1 LTPLAV
7 HFAVRP
13 VLPLFWCALV
23 AAVFVALVGLILWR
37 RRPQVSPRRQKIL
50 IVLRATILAA
60 VFLLLFRPEIS
71 WQTRRP
77 IPGQVAFLLDASRSM
92 TIRDAAAPAA
102 LKPGDESRRS
112 RDESPGSPSAVQS
125 AILPAEALAKAGR
138 NPQSA
143 IPPDALSRASALRRA
158 FLAAP
163 DPYADLARRAVVRS
177 YAFGARF
184 RPAANFAP
192 APVDPR
198 TDPGEALADL
208 ADRAAPTLRAVV
220 LVGDGATNRAAR
232 GSPESAAARLLE
244 RGIRIHA
251 VAVGSP
257 EPSDR
262 VRDVAVRDLR
272 CPQRVFVGNRPEVR
286 AAVSALGMKGRPVRL
301 VLKADGREIAR
312 QDFTPDAPSA
322 AREVVFAP
330 TLAEP
335 GLVRLELEAEPV
347 EGELVA
353 ENNSAATLLRVEE
366 GGIRVLYLDGALR
379 PEGKF
384 LARALAEADEID
396 LERRVLVGPGAEAAA
411 PNPDDLE
418 RFEVVVLGDLS
429 PAAVP
434 TATLARLSERVRAG
448 RLALVALG
456 GSLAFGA
463 GGWDKTPVADLLPFA
478 IRQGDGRV
486 TAPLRFVPTPAGRRH
501 FILNLDAAKSPG
513 MSPDAIGTNPGDS
526 VPGATDPGAP
536 GSASAPSVP
545 GDAFDKLP
553 ALAGASAVGPLQPGA
568 VLLAAA
574 PDPGPNGAGAPGLLA
589 VRDTGVFRTAAFTA
603 DSTWL
608 WVLSAADP
616 QGPDRHARFWRG
628 LVLWA
633 ARRDQAAPGRA
644 DLAVLT
650 DRLRYHLADPDPGAP
665 GLPAVRATVY
675 ARAAGD
681 VPRLRLTVPAGLV
694 RDIALVAAG
703 PGEWHA
709 DLLAAH
715 PGAYRLEAEATVSGK
730 QQTAETEFILQEQDF
745 EMTTLLADHEALRRT
760 AEAGGGTFR
769 TIEGLANLIKELAQ
783 ADMQVFEPIERRWPL
798 ASGRIFL
805 ALVIALLA
813 ADWLLRRRWLLA

>member
-23 AAVFVALVGLILWR
+23 AAGFVALVALILWR
-37 RRPQVSPRRQKIL
+37 RRPQVSPRRQRIL
-50 IVLRATILAA
+50 LVLRAALVAA
-60 VFLLLFRPEIS
+60 VLLLLFRPEMVWES
-71 WQTRRP
+71 RRAVF
-77 IPGQVAFLLDASRSM
+77 GQVAFLLDATCSM
-92 TIRDAAAPAA
+92 TIRDAAA
-102 LKPGDESRRS
+102 L
-112 RDESPGSPSAVQS
+112 SAVQS
-125 AILPAEALAKAGR
+125 AILPAVALRNLGEARAKEGR

-158 FLAAP
+158 FLDAAQP
-163 DPYADLARRAVVRS
+163 CADLACRAVVRS
-177 YAFGARF
+177 YAFGARL

-192 APVDPR
+192 DPVDPR

-208 ADRAAPTLRAVV
+208 ADRAPPALLAVV
-220 LVGDGATNRAAR
+220 LVGDGAANRAAR
-232 GSPESAAARLLE
+232 GSPEAAAARLLE
-244 RGIRIHA
+244 RGVRVHA

-322 AREVVFAP
+322 AREVVFTP
-330 TLAEP
+330 TLADP
-335 GLVRLELEAEPV
+335 GLVRLDLEAEPV

-396 LERRVLVGPGAEAAA
+396 IERRILVGPGAEAAA
-411 PNPDDLE
+411 PNPDDLDG
-418 RFEVVVLGDLS
+418 FEVVVLGDLS
-429 PAAVP
+429 PAALSAP
-434 TATLARLSERVRAG
+434 TLARIAERVRAG

-463 GGWDKTPVADLLPFA
+463 GGWDKTPVADLLPFVLRPSDA
-478 IRQGDGRV
+478 RV

-501 FILNLDAAKSPG
+501 FILNLDAPPSAVQSAIRNPQSAISP
-513 MSPDAIGTNPGDS
+513 
-526 VPGATDPGAP
+526 
-536 GSASAPSVP
+536 
-545 GDAFDKLP
+545 DAFDKLP
-553 ALAGASAVGPLQPGA
+553 PLSGASAVGPLQPGA

-574 PDPGPNGAGAPGLLA
+574 PDPGPERSGGLLA
-589 VRDTGVFRTAAFTA
+589 VRDTGIFRTAAFTA

-633 ARRDQAAPGRA
+633 ARRDEAAPGRA

-650 DRLRYHLADPDPGAP
+650 DRLRYWLADPDRA
-665 GLPAVRATVY
+665 PAVRATVY
-675 ARAAGD
+675 ARAASERPRMNPDGVGMNPRD
-681 VPRLRLTVPAGLV
+681 LTPSVPRLRLTVPGGLV
-694 RDIALVAAG
+694 RDVALVGAG

-730 QQTAETEFILQEQDF
+730 QQTAQTEFVVFEQDL
-745 EMTTLLADHEALRRT
+745 EMTALLADHEALRRI

-769 TIEGLANLIKELAQ
+769 TIDDLANLLKELAQ
-783 ADMQVFEPIERRWPL
+783 ADMQVFEPVERRWPL
-798 ASGRIFL
+798 ASGRVFL
-805 ALVIALLA
+805 ALVVALLS
-813 ADWLLRRRWLLA
+813 ADWLLRRWLLA

>member
-1 LTPLAV
+1 MTPLAV

-23 AAVFVALVGLILWR
+23 AAGFVALVALILWR
-37 RRPQVSPRRQKIL
+37 RRPQVSPRRQRIL
-50 IVLRATILAA
+50 LVLRAALVAA
-60 VFLLLFRPEIS
+60 VLLLLFRPEIS
-71 WQTRRP
+71 WQTRRAV
-77 IPGQVAFLLDASRSM
+77 PGQVAFLLDATRSM
-92 TIRDAAAPAA
+92 TIRDASAPAA
-102 LKPGDESRRS
+102 LKPGD
-112 RDESPGSPSAVQS
+112 AV
-125 AILPAEALAKAGR
+125 
-138 NPQSA
+138 
-143 IPPDALSRASALRRA
+143 SRASALRRA
-158 FLAAP
+158 FLDAAQP
-163 DPYADLARRAVVRS
+163 CADLARRAVVRS
-177 YAFGARF
+177 YAFGARL

-192 APVDPR
+192 DPVDPR

-208 ADRAAPTLRAVV
+208 ADRAPPALLAVV
-220 LVGDGATNRAAR
+220 LVGDGAANRAAH

-244 RGIRIHA
+244 RGTRVHA

-322 AREVVFAP
+322 AREVVFTP
-330 TLAEP
+330 TLADP
-335 GLVRLELEAEPV
+335 GLVRLVLEAEPV

-353 ENNSAATLLRVEE
+353 VNNSAATLLRVEE

-396 LERRVLVGPGAEAAA
+396 IERRVLVGPGAETAA
-411 PNPDDLE
+411 PNPDDMD

-434 TATLARLSERVRAG
+434 TATLARMSERVRVG

-478 IRQGDGRV
+478 IRQGDARV

-501 FILNLDAAKSPG
+501 FILNLDAAKIPG
-513 MSPDAIGTNPGDS
+513 MSPDAIGTNPGD
-526 VPGATDPGAP
+526 
-536 GSASAPSVP
+536 
-545 GDAFDKLP
+545 AFDKLP
-553 ALAGASAVGPLQPGA
+553 ALSGANIVGPLQPGA

-574 PDPGPNGAGAPGLLA
+574 PDPGEPGLLA

-650 DRLRYHLADPDPGAP
+650 DRLRYHLADPDPGP
-665 GLPAVRATVY
+665 ERSGGLPAVRATVY

-681 VPRLRLTVPAGLV
+681 VPRLRLTAPDGRTRDLALTPV
-694 RDIALVAAG
+694 RE
-703 PGEWHA
+703 GEWQAEFQA
-709 DLLAAH
+709 DAPGTWRLRAEIPSPAMPSAVQSEIRNFTRRSLGEGGPKSEILPAA
-715 PGAYRLEAEATVSGK
+715 
-730 QQTAETEFILQEQDF
+730 QTEFVVFEQDL

-769 TIEGLANLIKELAQ
+769 TIDGLGDLLKELAG
-783 ADMQVFEPIERRWPL
+783 AEMQVFEPVERRWPL

-805 ALVIALLA
+805 ALVIALLS
-813 ADWLLRRRWLLA
+813 ADWLLRRR

>member
-1 LTPLAV
+1 LTPLAF

-23 AAVFVALVGLILWR
+23 AAVFVALVTLILWR
-37 RRPQVSPRRQKIL
+37 RRPQVSPRRQRIL
-50 IVLRATILAA
+50 LVLRAAVVAA
-60 VFLLLFRPEIS
+60 VLLLLFRPEVG
-71 WQTRRP
+71 WQTRRAVR
-77 IPGQVAFLLDASRSM
+77 GQVAFLLDASRSM
-92 TIRDAAAPAA
+92 TIRDAAMPSVVHSA
-102 LKPGDESRRS
+102 LRTPH
-112 RDESPGSPSAVQS
+112 SA
-125 AILPAEALAKAGR
+125 LEPF
-138 NPQSA
+138 
-143 IPPDALSRASALRRA
+143 SRASTLRRA
-158 FLAAP
+158 FLDAAQP
-163 DPYADLARRAVVRS
+163 CADLARRAVVRS

-192 APVDPR
+192 DPVDPR

-208 ADRAAPTLRAVV
+208 ADRATPALLAVV
-220 LVGDGATNRAAR
+220 LVGDGAANRAAH

-244 RGIRIHA
+244 RGIHVHA

-312 QDFTPDAPSA
+312 QDFTPGNQSA
-322 AREVVFAP
+322 AREVVFTP
-330 TLAEP
+330 TLAEA
-335 GLVRLELEAEPV
+335 GLVRLDLEAEPV

-353 ENNSAATLLRVEE
+353 ENNSAATLIRVEE

-396 LERRVLVGPGAEAAA
+396 LDRRILVGPGAPAAA
-411 PNPDDLE
+411 PNPDDLD

-434 TATLARLSERVRAG
+434 TATLARMAERVRAG
-448 RLALVALG
+448 RIALVALG

-463 GGWDKTPVADLLPFA
+463 GGWDKTPVADLLPFVL
-478 IRQGDGRV
+478 RPGDARV
-486 TAPLRFVPTPAGRRH
+486 TAPLRFLPTPAGRRH
-501 FILNLDAAKSPG
+501 FILLGTAGVPPATAPWQGEPAVARPRAVAVPGWPDGNLDAATPSAVQSEILPAEALAKEGRNPQSAISP
-513 MSPDAIGTNPGDS
+513 
-526 VPGATDPGAP
+526 
-536 GSASAPSVP
+536 
-545 GDAFDKLP
+545 DAFDKLP
-553 ALAGASAVGPLQPGA
+553 ALSGASAVGPLQPGA

-574 PDPGPNGAGAPGLLA
+574 PDPGPNPNGAGGAGGAGAPGLLA

-616 QGPDRHARFWRG
+616 QGPERHARFWRG

-633 ARRDQAAPGRA
+633 ARRDDAAPGRA

-650 DRLRYHLADPDPGAP
+650 DRLRYHLADPDHAP
-665 GLPAVRATVY
+665 AIRATVY

-694 RDIALVAAG
+694 RDVALVAAG

-715 PGAYRLEAEATVSGK
+715 PGAYRLEAEATVAGRT
-730 QQTAETEFILQEQDF
+730 QTAQTDFILQEQDF

-760 AEAGGGTFR
+760 AEAGGGSFR
-769 TIEGLANLIKELAQ
+769 TIDGLANLLKELAQ
-783 ADMQVFEPIERRWPL
+783 ADMQVFEPVERRWPL
-798 ASGRIFL
+798 ATGRVFL
-805 ALVIALLA
+805 ALVVALLS
-813 ADWLLRRRWLLA
+813 ADWLLRRR

>member
-23 AAVFVALVGLILWR
+23 AAGFVALVGLILWR
-37 RRPQVSPRRQKIL
+37 RRPAFSPARQKVL
-50 IVLRATILAA
+50 LALRAA
-60 VFLLLFRPEIS
+60 VVVAVLLLLFRPEIS
-71 WQTRRP
+71 WQTRRAV
-77 IPGQVAFLLDASRSM
+77 PGQVAFLLDASRSM

-102 LKPGDESRRS
+102 QSPEMSEANPGD
-112 RDESPGSPSAVQS
+112 AV
-125 AILPAEALAKAGR
+125 
-138 NPQSA
+138 
-143 IPPDALSRASALRRA
+143 SRASALRRA
-158 FLAAP
+158 FLDAAQP
-163 DPYADLARRAVVRS
+163 CADLARRAVVRS
-177 YAFGARF
+177 YAFGARL
-184 RPAANFAP
+184 RPRVAARRAAANFAP
-192 APVDPR
+192 DPVDAR
-198 TDPGEALADL
+198 TDPGEALAHL
-208 ADRAAPTLRAVV
+208 ADRAPPALLAVV
-220 LVGDGATNRAAR
+220 LVGDGAANRAAR

-244 RGIRIHA
+244 RGIHVHA

-286 AAVSALGMKGRPVRL
+286 ARVAALGMKGRPVRL

-322 AREVVFAP
+322 AREVVFTP
-330 TLAEP
+330 TLADP

-384 LARALAEADEID
+384 LARALADADEID

-411 PNPDDLE
+411 PNPDDLD

-463 GGWDKTPVADLLPFA
+463 GGWDKTPVADLLPFVL
-478 IRQGDGRV
+478 RPGDGRV
-486 TAPLRFVPTPAGRRH
+486 TTALRFVPTPAGRRH
-501 FILNLDAAKSPG
+501 FILNLDAAPSAVQSTILPAEALAKAG
-513 MSPDAIGTNPGDS
+513 RNP
-526 VPGATDPGAP
+526 PGATG
-536 GSASAPSVP
+536 GLSASAPSVP

-553 ALAGASAVGPLQPGA
+553 ALSGANAVGPLQPGA

-574 PDPGPNGAGAPGLLA
+574 PEGQALLA
-589 VRDTGVFRTAAFTA
+589 VRDTGSARTAAFTA

-633 ARRDQAAPGRA
+633 ARRDDASSGRA

-650 DRLRYHLADPDPGAP
+650 DRLRYHLADPDHV
-665 GLPAVRATVY
+665 PAVRATVY
-675 ARAAGD
+675 SRAADD

-694 RDIALVAAG
+694 RDVALVAAG

-715 PGAYRLEAEATVSGK
+715 PGAYRLEAEATVAGEK
-730 QQTAETEFILQEQDF
+730 KTADTEFVVLQQDF
-745 EMTTLLADHEALRRT
+745 EMTTLLADHDALRRI

-769 TIEGLANLIKELAQ
+769 TIDDLANLLKELAQ
-783 ADMQVFEPIERRWPL
+783 ADMQVFEPVERRRPL

-805 ALVIALLA
+805 ALVIALLS
-813 ADWLLRRRWLLA
+813 ADWLLRRRWLVA

>member
-7 HFAVRP
+7 HLAVRP

-23 AAVFVALVGLILWR
+23 AAGFVALVGLILWR
-37 RRPQVSPRRQKIL
+37 RRSQVSPRRQKVL
-50 IVLRATILAA
+50 LVLRAAVVAA
-60 VFLLLFRPEIS
+60 VLLLLFRPEMVWES
-71 WQTRRP
+71 RRAVF
-77 IPGQVAFLLDASRSM
+77 GQVAFLLDASRSM
-92 TIRDAAAPAA
+92 TIRDAAAQSPGMSEAN
-102 LKPGDESRRS
+102 PGDTN
-112 RDESPGSPSAVQS
+112 PG
-125 AILPAEALAKAGR
+125 
-138 NPQSA
+138 
-143 IPPDALSRASALRRA
+143 DALSRASTLRRA
-158 FLAAP
+158 FLDAAQP
-163 DPYADLARRAVVRS
+163 CADLARRAVVRS
-177 YAFGARF
+177 YAFGARL

-192 APVDPR
+192 DPVDPR

-208 ADRAAPTLRAVV
+208 ADRATPALLAVV
-220 LVGDGATNRAAR
+220 LVGDGAANRAAH

-244 RGIRIHA
+244 RGTRVHA

-312 QDFTPDAPSA
+312 QDFTPDNQSA
-322 AREVVFAP
+322 AREVVFTP
-330 TLAEP
+330 TLADP
-335 GLVRLELEAEPV
+335 GLVRLDLEAETV

-396 LERRVLVGPGAEAAA
+396 LERRILVGPGAEAAA
-411 PNPDDLE
+411 PNPDDLD

-463 GGWDKTPVADLLPFA
+463 GGWDKTPVADLLPFVLRPSDA
-478 IRQGDGRV
+478 RV

-501 FILNLDAAKSPG
+501 FILHLDAESPG
-513 MSPDAIGTNPGDS
+513 MSEANPGD
-526 VPGATDPGAP
+526 
-536 GSASAPSVP
+536 SVP

-553 ALAGASAVGPLQPGA
+553 PLSGANAVGPLQPGA

-574 PDPGPNGAGAPGLLA
+574 PEGHALLA
-589 VRDTGVFRTAAFTA
+589 VRDTGSARTAAFTA

-608 WVLSAADP
+608 WVLSASDP

-633 ARRDQAAPGRA
+633 ARRDDAAPGRA

-650 DRLRYHLADPDPGAP
+650 DRLRYHLADPDHA
-665 GLPAVRATVY
+665 PAVRATVY
-675 ARAAGD
+675 ARAADD
-681 VPRLRLTVPAGLV
+681 VPRLRLTAPDGLV
-694 RDIALVAAG
+694 RDVALVAAG
-703 PGEWHA
+703 PGEPVRRLVRPSLGEGGSLGDLSGEAQRAKSEGVWHA

-715 PGAYRLEAEATVSGK
+715 PGAYRLEAEATVAGNK
-730 QQTAETEFILQEQDF
+730 KTAQTEFVVLQQDL
-745 EMTTLLADHEALRRT
+745 EMTTLLADHDALRRT

-769 TIEGLANLIKELAQ
+769 TIENLGDLFKELAQ
-783 ADMQVFEPIERRWPL
+783 AEMQVFEPVERRWPL
-798 ASGRIFL
+798 TSGRVFL
-805 ALVIALLA
+805 ALVVALLS
-813 ADWLLRRRWLLA
+813 ADWLLRRR

>member
-1 LTPLAV
+1 MTPLAV

-37 RRPQVSPRRQKIL
+37 RRSQVSPRRQRIL
-50 IVLRATILAA
+50 LVLRAA
-60 VFLLLFRPEIS
+60 VVVAVLLLLFRPEIRWES
-71 WQTRRP
+71 RRAVLA
-77 IPGQVAFLLDASRSM
+77 QVAFLLDASRSM
-92 TIRDAAAPAA
+92 TIRDAAMPSVVHSA
-102 LKPGDESRRS
+102 LRTPH
-112 RDESPGSPSAVQS
+112 SA
-125 AILPAEALAKAGR
+125 LEP
-138 NPQSA
+138 
-143 IPPDALSRASALRRA
+143 LSRASALRRA
-158 FLAAP
+158 FLDAAQP
-163 DPYADLARRAVVRS
+163 CADLAGRAVVRS
-177 YAFGARF
+177 YAFGARL
-184 RPAANFAP
+184 RPAPNFAP
-192 APVDPR
+192 DPVDAR
-198 TDPGEALADL
+198 TDPGEALARL
-208 ADRAAPTLRAVV
+208 ADRAPPALLAVV
-220 LVGDGATNRAAR
+220 LVGDGAANRSAR
-232 GSPESAAARLLE
+232 GSPESAAARLLACGT
-244 RGIRIHA
+244 RVHA

-322 AREVVFAP
+322 AREVVFTP
-330 TLAEP
+330 TLAEA

-384 LARALAEADEID
+384 LARALADADEID
-396 LERRVLVGPGAEAAA
+396 LERRVLVGPGAETAA
-411 PNPDDLE
+411 PQPDDLD

-429 PAAVP
+429 PAALP
-434 TATLARLSERVRAG
+434 AATLARLSERVRAG

-463 GGWDKTPVADLLPFA
+463 GGWDKTPVADLLPFVLRA
-478 IRQGDGRV
+478 GDGRIA
-486 TAPLRFVPTPAGRRH
+486 APLRFVPTPAGRRH
-501 FILNLDAAKSPG
+501 FILPGTAGVPWPDGNLDAQSPTLSAAKG
-513 MSPDAIGTNPGDS
+513 GDS
-526 VPGATDPGAP
+526 VA
-536 GSASAPSVP
+536 
-545 GDAFDKLP
+545 GDVFDKLP
-553 ALAGASAVGPLQPGA
+553 ALSGANIVGPLQPGA

-574 PDPGPNGAGAPGLLA
+574 PDPGEPALLA

-633 ARRDQAAPGRA
+633 ARRDAAAPGRA

-650 DRLRYHLADPDPGAP
+650 DRLRYHLADPDRA
-665 GLPAVRATVY
+665 PAVRATVY
-675 ARAAGD
+675 ARAADD
-681 VPRLRLTVPAGLV
+681 VPRLRLTAPDGRTRDLV
-694 RDIALVAAG
+694 LTPIRE
-703 PGEWHA
+703 GEPVRHSPQGEGGWHA
-709 DLLAAH
+709 DLLAAQ
-715 PGAYRLEAEATVSGK
+715 PGAYCLEAEATVAGK
-730 QQTAETEFILQEQDF
+730 QQTAQTEFVVFEQDL
-745 EMTTLLADHEALRRT
+745 EMTALLADHDALRRT
-760 AEAGGGTFR
+760 AEAGGGSFR
-769 TIEGLANLIKELAQ
+769 TMDSLGDLFKELAG
-783 ADMQVFEPIERRWPL
+783 ADMQVFEPVERRWPL
-798 ASGRIFL
+798 ASGRVFL
-805 ALVIALLA
+805 ALVVALLS

>member
-1 LTPLAV
+1 MTPLAV
-7 HFAVRP
+7 HLAVRP

-23 AAVFVALVGLILWR
+23 AAGFVALVGLILWR
-37 RRPQVSPRRQKIL
+37 RRSQVSPRRQKVL
-50 IVLRATILAA
+50 LVLRAAVVAA
-60 VFLLLFRPEIS
+60 VLLLLFRPEMVWES
-71 WQTRRP
+71 RRAVF
-77 IPGQVAFLLDASRSM
+77 GQVAFLLDASRSM
-92 TIRDAAAPAA
+92 TIRDAATPSVVHSA
-102 LKPGDESRRS
+102 LRTPH
-112 RDESPGSPSAVQS
+112 SA
-125 AILPAEALAKAGR
+125 LEP
-138 NPQSA
+138 
-143 IPPDALSRASALRRA
+143 LSRASALRRA
-158 FLAAP
+158 FLDAAQP
-163 DPYADLARRAVVRS
+163 CADLARRAVVRS
-177 YAFGARF
+177 YAFGARL

-192 APVDPR
+192 DPVDPR

-208 ADRAAPTLRAVV
+208 ADRAPPALLAVV
-220 LVGDGATNRAAR
+220 LVGDGAANRAAH

-244 RGIRIHA
+244 RGTRVHA

-301 VLKADGREIAR
+301 VLKADGREVAR

-322 AREVVFAP
+322 AREIVFTPA
-330 TLAEP
+330 LADP
-335 GLVRLELEAEPV
+335 GLVRLDLEAEPV

-396 LERRVLVGPGAEAAA
+396 LERRILVGPGAETAA
-411 PNPDDLE
+411 PNPDDLD

-463 GGWDKTPVADLLPFA
+463 GGWDKTPVADLLPFVLRPSDA
-478 IRQGDGRV
+478 RV
-486 TAPLRFVPTPAGRRH
+486 MAPLRFVPTPAGRRH
-501 FILNLDAAKSPG
+501 FILHLDAESPG
-513 MSPDAIGTNPGDS
+513 MSEANPGD
-526 VPGATDPGAP
+526 
-536 GSASAPSVP
+536 SVP

-553 ALAGASAVGPLQPGA
+553 PLSGANAVGPLQPGA

-574 PDPGPNGAGAPGLLA
+574 PEGHALLA
-589 VRDTGVFRTAAFTA
+589 VRDTGSARTAVFTA

-608 WVLSAADP
+608 WVLSASDP

-633 ARRDQAAPGRA
+633 ARRDEAAPGRA

-650 DRLRYHLADPDPGAP
+650 DRLRYHLADPDHA
-665 GLPAVRATVY
+665 PAVRATVY
-675 ARAAGD
+675 ARAADD
-681 VPRLRLTVPAGLV
+681 VPRLRLTAPDGLV
-694 RDIALVAAG
+694 RDVALVAAG
-703 PGEWHA
+703 PGEAQRAKSEGEWHA
-709 DLLAAH
+709 DLLAAQ
-715 PGAYRLEAEATVSGK
+715 PGAYRLEAEATVAGNK
-730 QQTAETEFILQEQDF
+730 KTAQTEFVVLQQDL
-745 EMTTLLADHEALRRT
+745 EMTTLLADHDALRRT

-769 TIEGLANLIKELAQ
+769 TIENLGDLFKELAQ
-783 ADMQVFEPIERRWPL
+783 AEMQVFEPVERRWPL
-798 ASGRIFL
+798 TSGRVFL
-805 ALVIALLA
+805 AVVVALLS
-813 ADWLLRRRWLLA
+813 ADWLLRRR

>member
-23 AAVFVALVGLILWR
+23 AALFVALVALILWR
-37 RRPQVSPRRQKIL
+37 RRPQVSPRRQRIL
-50 IVLRATILAA
+50 LVLRAAVVAA
-60 VFLLLFRPEIS
+60 VLLLFFRPEML
-71 WQTRRP
+71 WETRRAV
-77 IPGQVAFLLDASRSM
+77 PGQVAFLLDATRSM

-102 LKPGDESRRS
+102 QRPGMSEANPGDTNPGDAVSRT
-112 RDESPGSPSAVQS
+112 
-125 AILPAEALAKAGR
+125 
-138 NPQSA
+138 
-143 IPPDALSRASALRRA
+143 SALRRA
-158 FLAAP
+158 FLDAAQP
-163 DPYADLARRAVVRS
+163 CADLARRAVVRS
-177 YAFGARF
+177 YAFGARL

-192 APVDPR
+192 DPVDPR

-208 ADRAAPTLRAVV
+208 ADRAPPALLAVV
-220 LVGDGATNRAAR
+220 LVGDGAANRAAH

-244 RGIRIHA
+244 RGIHVHA

-322 AREVVFAP
+322 AREVVFTP
-330 TLAEP
+330 TLADP
-335 GLVRLELEAEPV
+335 GLVRLDLEAEPV

-411 PNPDDLE
+411 PKPDDLE

-429 PAAVP
+429 PAALSA
-434 TATLARLSERVRAG
+434 ATLARMAERVRAG

-463 GGWDKTPVADLLPFA
+463 GGWDKTPVADLLPFVL
-478 IRQGDGRV
+478 RQGDARV

-513 MSPDAIGTNPGDS
+513 MSEGASGTG
-526 VPGATDPGAP
+526 GL
-536 GSASAPSVP
+536 SASAPSEP
-545 GDAFDKLP
+545 ADAFDKLP
-553 ALAGASAVGPLQPGA
+553 PLSGASVVGPLQPGA

-608 WVLSAADP
+608 WVLSASDP

-633 ARRDQAAPGRA
+633 ARRDDAAPGRA

-650 DRLRYHLADPDPGAP
+650 DRLRYHLADPERA
-665 GLPAVRATVY
+665 PAVRATVY
-675 ARAAGD
+675 ARAADD
-681 VPRLRLTVPAGLV
+681 VPRLRLTAPDGLV
-694 RDIALVAAG
+694 RDVALVAAG
-703 PGEWHA
+703 PGEPVRRSLGEGVWHA
-709 DLLAAH
+709 DLLAAQA
-715 PGAYRLEAEATVSGK
+715 GAYRLEVEATVAGNK
-730 QQTAETEFILQEQDF
+730 KTAQTEFVVQEQDF
-745 EMTTLLADHEALRRT
+745 EMTTLLADHDALRRT

-769 TIEGLANLIKELAQ
+769 TIDGLGDLLKELAQ
-783 ADMQVFEPIERRWPL
+783 AEMQVFEPVERRWPL
-798 ASGRIFL
+798 ASGRVFL
-805 ALVIALLA
+805 ALAVALLS
-813 ADWLLRRRWLLA
+813 ADWLCRRRWLLA

>member
-7 HFAVRP
+7 YFAVRP

-23 AAVFVALVGLILWR
+23 AAGFVALVALILWR
-37 RRPQVSPRRQKIL
+37 CRPQVSPRRQRIL
-50 IVLRATILAA
+50 LVLRAAIVAA
-60 VFLLLFRPEIS
+60 VLLLLFRPEMV

-77 IPGQVAFLLDASRSM
+77 VPGQVAFLLDATRSM
-92 TIRDAAAPAA
+92 TIRDAAAHAA
-102 LKPGDESRRS
+102 QSPGMSPDAIGTNPGDTN
-112 RDESPGSPSAVQS
+112 PGDAV
-125 AILPAEALAKAGR
+125 
-138 NPQSA
+138 
-143 IPPDALSRASALRRA
+143 SRASALRRA
-158 FLAAP
+158 FLDAAQP
-163 DPYADLARRAVVRS
+163 CADLARRAVVRS
-177 YAFGARF
+177 YAFGARL

-192 APVDPR
+192 DPVDSR

-208 ADRAAPTLRAVV
+208 ADRATPGAPGLLAVV
-220 LVGDGATNRAAR
+220 LVGDGAANRAAH

-244 RGIRIHA
+244 CGIHVHA

-286 AAVSALGMKGRPVRL
+286 AAVSALGMKGRPVCL

-322 AREVVFAP
+322 AREVVFTP

-335 GLVRLELEAEPV
+335 GLVRLDLEAEPV

-396 LERRVLVGPGAEAAA
+396 LERRVLVGPGAPAAA

-418 RFEVVVLGDLS
+418 RFEVIVLGDLS
-429 PAAVP
+429 PAALSA
-434 TATLARLSERVRAG
+434 ATLARLAERVRAG

-463 GGWDKTPVADLLPFA
+463 GGWDKTPVADLLPFVL
-478 IRQGDGRV
+478 RPGDGRV
-486 TAPLRFVPTPAGRRH
+486 TAPVRFVPTPAGRRH
-501 FILNLDAAKSPG
+501 FILNLDAA
-513 MSPDAIGTNPGDS
+513 
-526 VPGATDPGAP
+526 
-536 GSASAPSVP
+536 APSAVQSEIRNP
-545 GDAFDKLP
+545 KSEISPDAFDKLP
-553 ALAGASAVGPLQPGA
+553 PLSGANIVGPLQPGA

-574 PDPGPNGAGAPGLLA
+574 PDPGAPGLLA

-608 WVLSAADP
+608 WVLSASDP

-633 ARRDQAAPGRA
+633 ARRDEAAPGRA

-650 DRLRYHLADPDPGAP
+650 DRLRYWLADPDRA
-665 GLPAVRATVY
+665 PAVRATVY
-675 ARAAGD
+675 ARAGGD
-681 VPRLRLTVPAGLV
+681 VPRLRLTVPGGLV
-694 RDIALVAAG
+694 RDVALVAAG

-715 PGAYRLEAEATVSGK
+715 PGAYRLEVEATVAGRP
-730 QQTAETEFILQEQDF
+730 QTAETDFILQEQDF
-745 EMTTLLADHEALRRT
+745 EMTTLLADHDALRRT

-769 TIEGLANLIKELAQ
+769 TIDLLGDLFKELAG
-783 ADMQVFEPIERRWPL
+783 AEMQVFEPVERRWPL
-798 ASGRIFL
+798 ASGRVFL
-805 ALVIALLA
+805 AAVVALLS

>member
-7 HFAVRP
+7 HFAIRP

-23 AAVFVALVGLILWR
+23 AAGFVALVALILWR
-37 RRPQVSPRRQKIL
+37 RRPQASPRRQRIL
-50 IVLRATILAA
+50 LVLRAAILAA
-60 VFLLLFRPEIS
+60 VLLLLFRPEIS

-77 IPGQVAFLLDASRSM
+77 VPGQVAFLLDASRSM
-92 TIRDAAAPAA
+92 TIRDADQRPILSAAKGGDSVTPARE
-102 LKPGDESRRS
+102 P
-112 RDESPGSPSAVQS
+112 
-125 AILPAEALAKAGR
+125 
-138 NPQSA
+138 
-143 IPPDALSRASALRRA
+143 LSRASALRRA
-158 FLAAP
+158 FLDAAQP
-163 DPYADLARRAVVRS
+163 CADLARRAVVRS
-177 YAFGARF
+177 YAFGARL

-192 APVDPR
+192 DPVDPR

-208 ADRAAPTLRAVV
+208 ADRAPPALLAVV
-220 LVGDGATNRAAR
+220 LVGDGAANRAAH

-244 RGIRIHA
+244 RSTRVHA

-322 AREVVFAP
+322 AREVVFVP
-330 TLAEP
+330 TLGAP

-384 LARALAEADEID
+384 LARALGEADEID
-396 LERRVLVGPGAEAAA
+396 LERRILVGPGAPAAA

-456 GSLAFGA
+456 GQFAFGA
-463 GGWDKTPVADLLPFA
+463 GGWDKTPVADLLPFVL
-478 IRQGDGRV
+478 RPGDARV

-501 FILNLDAAKSPG
+501 FILNLDAVPSAVQSEIRNPKSEIP
-513 MSPDAIGTNPGDS
+513 PDS
-526 VPGATDPGAP
+526 
-536 GSASAPSVP
+536 
-545 GDAFDKLP
+545 FDKLP
-553 ALAGASAVGPLQPGA
+553 PLSGANIVGPLQPGA

-574 PDPGPNGAGAPGLLA
+574 PDPGAPGLLA

-616 QGPDRHARFWRG
+616 QGPDRQARFWRG

-633 ARRDQAAPGRA
+633 ARRDEAAPGRA

-650 DRLRYHLADPDPGAP
+650 DRLRYHLADPDHV
-665 GLPAVRATVY
+665 PAVRATVY
-675 ARAAGD
+675 ARAADD

-694 RDIALVAAG
+694 RDVALVAAG
-703 PGEWHA
+703 PGEWQAELRA
-709 DLLAAH
+709 DA
-715 PGAYRLEAEATVSGK
+715 PGTWRLRAEISSSAVPSSVQSEVRNPKSEILTA
-730 QQTAETEFILQEQDF
+730 AETEFVVLEQDF
-745 EMTTLLADHEALRRT
+745 EMTTLLADHDALRRT

-769 TIEGLANLIKELAQ
+769 TIDDLANLFKELAG
-783 ADMQVFEPIERRWPL
+783 ADMQVFEPVERRRPL
-798 ASGRIFL
+798 ASGRVFL
-805 ALVIALLA
+805 ALVVALLS

>member
-1 LTPLAV
+1 MTPLAV

-23 AAVFVALVGLILWR
+23 AVGFVALIALILWR
-37 RRPQVSPRRQKIL
+37 RRPRVSLRRRRIL
-50 IVLRATILAA
+50 LVLRAA
-60 VFLLLFRPEIS
+60 VVVAVLLLLFRPEIR
-71 WQTRRP
+71 WQTRRAV
-77 IPGQVAFLLDASRSM
+77 PGQVAFLLDASRSM
-92 TIRDAAAPAA
+92 TIRDAE
-102 LKPGDESRRS
+102 PGAT
-112 RDESPGSPSAVQS
+112 GGLSAS
-125 AILPAEALAKAGR
+125 A
-138 NPQSA
+138 
-143 IPPDALSRASALRRA
+143 PPDAVSRASAVRRA

-163 DPYADLARRAVVRS
+163 DPYADLSRRAVVRS
-177 YAFGARF
+177 YAFGARL

-192 APVDPR
+192 DPVDPR

-208 ADRAAPTLRAVV
+208 ADRAPAALLAVV
-220 LVGDGATNRAAR
+220 LVGDGAANRVAR

-244 RGIRIHA
+244 RGVRVHA

-286 AAVSALGMKGRPVRL
+286 AAVSALGMQGRPVRL

-312 QDFTPDAPSA
+312 QDFTPGNQSA
-322 AREVVFAP
+322 AREVVLTP
-330 TLAEP
+330 TLADP

-384 LARALAEADEID
+384 LARALADADEID
-396 LERRVLVGPGAEAAA
+396 LERRVLVGPGAPAAA

-456 GSLAFGA
+456 GSRAFGA
-463 GGWDKTPVADLLPFA
+463 GGWDKTPVADLLPFVL
-478 IRQGDGRV
+478 RPGDGRV
-486 TAPLRFVPTPAGRRH
+486 AAPLRFVPTPAGRRH
-501 FILNLDAAKSPG
+501 FILHRDAKSPG
-513 MSPDAIGTNPGDS
+513 MSEANPGDANPGDA
-526 VPGATDPGAP
+526 VPGATG
-536 GSASAPSVP
+536 GLSASARSEP
-545 GDAFDKLP
+545 GDAFERLP
-553 ALAGASAVGPLQPGA
+553 PLAGANIVGPLQPGA

-574 PDPGPNGAGAPGLLA
+574 PEGHALLA
-589 VRDTGVFRTAAFTA
+589 VRDTGAFRTAAFTA

-616 QGPDRHARFWRG
+616 QGSERHARFWRG

-633 ARRDQAAPGRA
+633 ARRDEAAPGRA

-650 DRLRYHLADPDPGAP
+650 DRLRYWLADSDPDHA
-665 GLPAVRATVY
+665 PAVCATVY
-675 ARAAGD
+675 ARASGD
-681 VPRLRLTVPAGLV
+681 VPRLRLTVPGGLV
-694 RDIALVAAG
+694 RDVALVAAD

-730 QQTAETEFILQEQDF
+730 QQTAQTEFVVLQQDF
-745 EMTTLLADHEALRRT
+745 EMTTLLADHEALRRI

-769 TIEGLANLIKELAQ
+769 TIEGLANLIKELAG
-783 ADMQVFEPIERRWPL
+783 ADMQVFEPVERRWPL

-805 ALVIALLA
+805 ALVIALLS
-813 ADWLLRRRWLLA
+813 ADWLLRRR

>member
-7 HFAVRP
+7 HLAVRP

-23 AAVFVALVGLILWR
+23 AAGFVALVGLILWR
-37 RRPQVSPRRQKIL
+37 RRSQVSPRRQKVL
-50 IVLRATILAA
+50 LVLRAAVVAA
-60 VFLLLFRPEIS
+60 VLLLLFRPEMVWES
-71 WQTRRP
+71 RRAVF
-77 IPGQVAFLLDASRSM
+77 GQVAFLLDASRSM
-92 TIRDAAAPAA
+92 TIRDAATPSVVHSA
-102 LKPGDESRRS
+102 LRTPH
-112 RDESPGSPSAVQS
+112 SA
-125 AILPAEALAKAGR
+125 LEP
-138 NPQSA
+138 
-143 IPPDALSRASALRRA
+143 LSRASALRRA
-158 FLAAP
+158 FLDAAQP
-163 DPYADLARRAVVRS
+163 CADLARRAVVRS
-177 YAFGARF
+177 YAFGARL

-192 APVDPR
+192 DPVDPR

-208 ADRAAPTLRAVV
+208 ADRAPPALLAVV
-220 LVGDGATNRAAR
+220 LVGDGAANRAAH

-244 RGIRIHA
+244 RGTRVHA

-301 VLKADGREIAR
+301 VLKADGREVAR

-322 AREVVFAP
+322 AREIVFTPA
-330 TLAEP
+330 LADP
-335 GLVRLELEAEPV
+335 GLVRLDLEAEPV

-396 LERRVLVGPGAEAAA
+396 LERRILVGPGAETAA
-411 PNPDDLE
+411 PNPDDLD

-463 GGWDKTPVADLLPFA
+463 GGWDKTPVADLLPFVLRPSDA
-478 IRQGDGRV
+478 RV
-486 TAPLRFVPTPAGRRH
+486 MAPLRFVPTPAGRRH
-501 FILNLDAAKSPG
+501 FILHLDAESPG
-513 MSPDAIGTNPGDS
+513 MSEANPGD
-526 VPGATDPGAP
+526 
-536 GSASAPSVP
+536 SVP

-553 ALAGASAVGPLQPGA
+553 PLSGANAVGPLQPGA

-574 PDPGPNGAGAPGLLA
+574 PEGHALLA
-589 VRDTGVFRTAAFTA
+589 VRDTGSARTAVFTA

-608 WVLSAADP
+608 WVLSASDP

-633 ARRDQAAPGRA
+633 ARRDEAAPGRA

-650 DRLRYHLADPDPGAP
+650 DRLRYHLADPDHA
-665 GLPAVRATVY
+665 PAVRATVY
-675 ARAAGD
+675 ARAADD
-681 VPRLRLTVPAGLV
+681 VPRLRLTAPDGLV
-694 RDIALVAAG
+694 RDVALVAAG
-703 PGEWHA
+703 PGEAQRAKSEGEWHA
-709 DLLAAH
+709 DLLAAQ
-715 PGAYRLEAEATVSGK
+715 PGAYRLEAEATVAGNK
-730 QQTAETEFILQEQDF
+730 KTAQTEFVVLQQDL
-745 EMTTLLADHEALRRT
+745 EMTTLLADHDALRRT

-769 TIEGLANLIKELAQ
+769 TIENLGDLFKELAQ
-783 ADMQVFEPIERRWPL
+783 AEMQVFEPVERRWPL
-798 ASGRIFL
+798 TSGRVFL
-805 ALVIALLA
+805 AVVVALLS
-813 ADWLLRRRWLLA
+813 ADWLLRRR

>member
-13 VLPLFWCALV
+13 VLPFFWCTLV
-23 AAVFVALVGLILWR
+23 AAGFVALVVLILWR
-37 RRPQVSPRRQKIL
+37 RRPQVSPRRQRIL
-50 IVLRATILAA
+50 LVLRAAIVVA
-60 VFLLLFRPEIS
+60 VLLLLFRPEVGWES
-71 WQTRRP
+71 RRAV
-77 IPGQVAFLLDASRSM
+77 PGQVAFLLDASRSM
-92 TIRDAAAPAA
+92 TIRDAAAQSPGMSEAN
-102 LKPGDESRRS
+102 PGD
-112 RDESPGSPSAVQS
+112 AV
-125 AILPAEALAKAGR
+125 
-138 NPQSA
+138 
-143 IPPDALSRASALRRA
+143 SRADALRRA

-177 YAFGARF
+177 YAFGARL
-184 RPAANFAP
+184 RPAADFAP
-192 APVDPR
+192 DPVDPR

-208 ADRAAPTLRAVV
+208 ADRAPPALLAVV
-220 LVGDGATNRAAR
+220 LVGDGAANRAAH
-232 GSPESAAARLLE
+232 GSPESAAARLIE
-244 RGIRIHA
+244 RGTRVHT

-262 VRDVAVRDLR
+262 VRDISVRDLR
-272 CPQRVFVGNRPEVR
+272 APQRVFVGNRPEVR

-322 AREVVFAP
+322 AREVVFTPA
-330 TLAEP
+330 LAEP
-335 GLVRLELEAEPV
+335 GLVRLALEAEPV

-366 GGIRVLYLDGALR
+366 GGIRVLYLDGSLR

-384 LARALAEADEID
+384 LARALADADEID

-411 PNPDDLE
+411 PQPDDLE

-434 TATLARLSERVRAG
+434 TATLARLSERIRAG

-463 GGWDKTPVADLLPFA
+463 GGWDKTPVAGLLPFA

-486 TAPLRFVPTPAGRRH
+486 TAALRFVPTPAGLRH
-501 FILNLDAAKSPG
+501 FILNNLDAAQSPTL
-513 MSPDAIGTNPGDS
+513 SEVYPPGRAK
-526 VPGATDPGAP
+526 G
-536 GSASAPSVP
+536 

-553 ALAGASAVGPLQPGA
+553 PLSGANIVGPLQPGA
-568 VLLAAA
+568 VLLAVA
-574 PDPGPNGAGAPGLLA
+574 PDPGAPAPPAPLGLGPGLLA

-608 WVLSAADP
+608 WVLSASDP

-633 ARRDQAAPGRA
+633 ARRDEAAPGRA

-650 DRLRYHLADPDPGAP
+650 DRLRYYLADPDPGAP

-675 ARAAGD
+675 SRAADD
-681 VPRLRLTVPAGLV
+681 VPRLRLTAPDGRTRDLALTPV
-694 RDIALVAAG
+694 RE
-703 PGEWHA
+703 GEWQAELQA
-709 DLLAAH
+709 DAPGTWRLRAEIPSPAVPSAVQSEIRNFTRRSLGEGGPKSEIPPAA
-715 PGAYRLEAEATVSGK
+715 
-730 QQTAETEFILQEQDF
+730 QTEFVVLQQDF
-745 EMTTLLADHEALRRT
+745 EMASLLADHDALRRT

-769 TIEGLANLIKELAQ
+769 TIEGLGDLFKELAQ
-783 ADMQVFEPIERRWPL
+783 AEMQVFEPVERRWPL
-798 ASGRIFL
+798 ASGRVFL
-805 ALVIALLA
+805 ALVVAFLS

>member
-1 LTPLAV
+1 MTPLAV

-23 AAVFVALVGLILWR
+23 AAGFVAFVALILWR

-50 IVLRATILAA
+50 LVLRAA
-60 VFLLLFRPEIS
+60 VVVAVLLLLFRPEMVWES
-71 WQTRRP
+71 RRAVF
-77 IPGQVAFLLDASRSM
+77 GQVAFLLDATRSM
-92 TIRDAAAPAA
+92 TIRDAAAP
-102 LKPGDESRRS
+102 
-112 RDESPGSPSAVQS
+112 SAVQS
-125 AILPAEALAKAGR
+125 AIRNPPFDHAQGPEALEG
-138 NPQSA
+138 QSA
-143 IPPDALSRASALRRA
+143 IPPEPLSRASALRRA
-158 FLAAP
+158 FLDAAQP
-163 DPYADLARRAVVRS
+163 CADLARRAVVRS
-177 YAFGARF
+177 YAFGVRL

-192 APVDPR
+192 DPVDPR

-208 ADRAAPTLRAVV
+208 ADRATPGAPGLLAVV
-220 LVGDGATNRAAR
+220 LVGDGAANRSAH
-232 GSPESAAARLLE
+232 GSPESAAARLFE
-244 RGIRIHA
+244 RGTRVHA

-322 AREVVFAP
+322 AREVVFTP
-330 TLAEP
+330 TLADP

-379 PEGKF
+379 PEGKV
-384 LARALAEADEID
+384 LARALADADEID

-411 PNPDDLE
+411 PNPDDLD

-429 PAAVP
+429 PAAVS

-463 GGWDKTPVADLLPFA
+463 GGWDKTPVADLLPFVL
-478 IRQGDGRV
+478 RPGDTRV

-501 FILNLDAAKSPG
+501 FILNLDAAQSPTLSG
-513 MSPDAIGTNPGDS
+513 AKGGDS
-526 VPGATDPGAP
+526 EPGATG
-536 GSASAPSVP
+536 GLSASAPSAP
-545 GDAFDKLP
+545 ADAFDKLP
-553 ALAGASAVGPLQPGA
+553 PLSGASAVGPLQPGA
-568 VLLAAA
+568 DLLAAA
-574 PDPGPNGAGAPGLLA
+574 PEGQALLA
-589 VRDTGVFRTAAFTA
+589 VRDTGLARTAAFTA

-608 WVLSAADP
+608 WVLSASDP

-633 ARRDQAAPGRA
+633 ARRDDAAPGRA

-650 DRLRYHLADPDPGAP
+650 DRLRYHLADPDHA
-665 GLPAVRATVY
+665 PAVRATVY
-675 ARAAGD
+675 ARAASESPRMNEVNPRD
-681 VPRLRLTVPAGLV
+681 LTPSVPRLRLTAPGGLV
-694 RDIALVAAG
+694 RDVALVAAG

-709 DLLAAH
+709 DLLAAQ
-715 PGAYRLEAEATVSGK
+715 PGAYRLEVEATVAGRP
-730 QQTAETEFILQEQDF
+730 QTAETEFILQEQDF
-745 EMTTLLADHEALRRT
+745 EMTTLLADHDALRRI

-769 TIEGLANLIKELAQ
+769 TMDGLGDLFKELAQ
-783 ADMQVFEPIERRWPL
+783 ADMQVFEPVERRWPL
-798 ASGRIFL
+798 ASGRVFL
-805 ALVIALLA
+805 AVVVALLS
-813 ADWLLRRRWLLA
+813 ADWLLRRR

>member
-23 AAVFVALVGLILWR
+23 TAGFVALVALILWR
-37 RRPQVSPRRQKIL
+37 RRPQVSPRRQRIL
-50 IVLRATILAA
+50 LVLRAAILAA
-60 VFLLLFRPEIS
+60 VLLLLFRPEIS

-77 IPGQVAFLLDASRSM
+77 VPGQVAFLLDASRSM
-92 TIRDAAAPAA
+92 TIRDAA

-112 RDESPGSPSAVQS
+112 HDESPGSPSAVHS
-125 AILPAEALAKAGR
+125 ALRTPHSALEPNLG
-138 NPQSA
+138 
-143 IPPDALSRASALRRA
+143 DALSRADALRRA
-158 FLAAP
+158 FLDAAQP
-163 DPYADLARRAVVRS
+163 CADLARRAVVRS
-177 YAFGARF
+177 YAFGARL

-192 APVDPR
+192 DPVDPR

-208 ADRAAPTLRAVV
+208 ADRAAPGAPGLLAVV
-220 LVGDGATNRAAR
+220 LVGDGAANRAAR

-244 RGIRIHA
+244 RGIRIHT

-322 AREVVFAP
+322 AREVVFTP
-330 TLAEP
+330 TLADP
-335 GLVRLELEAEPV
+335 GLVRLDLEAEPV

-384 LARALAEADEID
+384 LARALADADEID
-396 LERRVLVGPGAEAAA
+396 LDRRVLVGPGAPAAA

-429 PAAVP
+429 PAALSAP
-434 TATLARLSERVRAG
+434 TLARIAERVRAG

-463 GGWDKTPVADLLPFA
+463 GGWDKTPIADLLPFVL
-478 IRQGDGRV
+478 RQGDARV

-526 VPGATDPGAP
+526 VPGD
-536 GSASAPSVP
+536 SVP

-553 ALAGASAVGPLQPGA
+553 ALSGASAVGPLQPGA

-574 PDPGPNGAGAPGLLA
+574 PEGQALLA
-589 VRDTGVFRTAAFTA
+589 VRDTGLARTAAFTA

-633 ARRDQAAPGRA
+633 ARRDDAAPGRA

-650 DRLRYHLADPDPGAP
+650 DRLRYHLADPDHA
-665 GLPAVRATVY
+665 PAVRATVY

-694 RDIALVAAG
+694 RDVALVAAG
-703 PGEWHA
+703 PGEPVRRLVRPSLGEGGSLGDLSGEAQRAKSEGEWHA
-709 DLLAAH
+709 DLLAAQ

-730 QQTAETEFILQEQDF
+730 QQTAQTEFVVFEQDF
-745 EMTTLLADHEALRRT
+745 EMTTLLADHDALRRT

-769 TIEGLANLIKELAQ
+769 TIEGLANLIKELAG
-783 ADMQVFEPIERRWPL
+783 ADMQVFEPVERRWPL
-798 ASGRIFL
+798 ASGRVFL
-805 ALVIALLA
+805 ALVVALLS
-813 ADWLLRRRWLLA
+813 ADWLLRRR